1 MSSVTK
7 VLEISSASSTSI
19 EDAVQLG
26 LAKVGETIKAIKGAW
41 VNEISVVTSDDGRVT
56 QWRVNLRVNFLVE

>member
-7 VLEISSASSTSI
+7 VIEISSSSSKSI

-26 LAKVGETIKAIKGAW
+26 MSKVGETVKAIKGGW
-41 VNEISVVTSDDGRVT
+41 VNEITVVTADDGSIT
-56 QWRVNLRVNFLVE
+56 QWRVNLRVNFLVD